1 MADTPKPSQTA
12 PLKPATTTIA
22 TPPTTP
28 KSTDKPTS
36 TTPVEPA
43 KKADS
48 ESGRMAYSLKIK
60 IGDLEFSNLKGDFLG
75 TPVLVLSTRQVGQID
90 FVLNELSSEQ
100 NQSPKPP
107 DKPAD
112 GATSVPVVDPKNPI
126 KPDPKTKPTAAPTKP
141 EAIPPIALIANQAI
155 VKPDPTKPAKPGA
168 IVDPNK
174 PNPAAPAE
182 AKKATDTTPE
192 DTTSLWSRIK
202 SQEGAEVQIE
212 AGFPPLLYNKLVGKA
227 YRIGRRMPDGIV
239 LEIVDM
245 SSAAQST
252 APTITNST
260 DPSTAAANVKVPDGP
275 VLDAAGKP
283 ILKPDGKPYLISEGK
298 PLLDAAKK
306 PVMGTDGKPVM
317 TLLDAKGEPILGADK
332 KPIVVKTP
340 VALPVSSTAPNP
352 TNPIATP
359 PATTSTIPPVSIPPK
374 SQAASIAAAAT
385 SNSKITPTV
394 SAQSVAKDSG
404 LKFESKTESAT
415 GTKGSIGLNTSALS
429 TAVKDA
435 AKQGDVV
442 VVDGNTVKQIAPGAG
457 TPTGLIIDW
466 NQHKSIFVRKPV
478 VMKKTPNHLA
488 SGTGVMAVQ
497 GWDVNGK
504 QMVGGFAVVPGAFT
518 PIPGGAVNVP
528 EWGTVKM
535 ADPIFPGCL
544 YTWGDATK
552 EGNRKPESKMVMQGI
567 VEIAQYMM
575 KFHSEM
581 GMNGGKK
588 VEVTSWYRDPATNV
602 AQSSSG
608 PNGPHTHGC
617 AIDFWFEGYLAF
629 HDKLSSTWKGGLAR
643 ANDSRT
649 FIHIDLGG
657 MSPTFQAT
665 PGRRW
670 PY

>member
-1 MADTPKPSQTA
+1 MSYPVSKINHRSHQKSQ
-12 PLKPATTTIA
+12 
-22 TPPTTP
+22 
-28 KSTDKPTS
+28 
-36 TTPVEPA
+36 
-43 KKADS
+43 
-48 ESGRMAYSLKIK
+48 RMARLQCQSLIPKIQ
-60 IGDLEFSNLKGDFLG
+60 
-75 TPVLVLSTRQVGQID
+75 R
-90 FVLNELSSEQ
+90 
-100 NQSPKPP
+100 NQ
-107 DKPAD
+107 
-112 GATSVPVVDPKNPI
+112 T
-126 KPDPKTKPTAAPTKP
+126 APTKP
-141 EAIPPIALIANQAI
+141 ETIPPIALIANQAI

-174 PNPAAPAE
+174 PNPVAPAE
-182 AKKATDTTPE
+182 AKKAIDTTPE

-317 TLLDAKGEPILGADK
+317 TLLDAKGEPILGTDK
-332 KPIVVKTP
+332 KPIVVKAP
-340 VALPVSSTAPNP
+340 PSLPASSTAANP
-352 TNPIATP
+352 TNPIANP
-359 PATTSTIPPVSIPPK
+359 PATTSTIPSVSIPPK
-374 SQAASIAAAAT
+374 SQQAAIAAAAT

-394 SAQSVAKDSG
+394 SAQSVAKGSG

-415 GTKGSIGLNTSALS
+415 GGKGSIGLNISALS

-488 SGTGVMAVQ
+488 GGTGVMAVQ

-504 QMVGGFAVVPGAFT
+504 QMVGGFAVVPGQFT
-518 PIPGGAVNVP
+518 PVPGGKINVP
-528 EWGTVKM
+528 EWGSLKM
-535 ADPIFPGCL
+535 SDPIVPGCL

-552 EGNRKPESKMVMQGI
+552 EGNRVPESKAIVKGI
-567 VEIAQYMM
+567 IEIAQQLMV
-575 KFHSEM
+575 FHGQ

-588 VEVTSWYRDPATNV
+588 ATVNSWYRDPTSNA
-602 AQSSSG
+602 ACGGSSKSTHMNL
-608 PNGPHTHGC
+608 PWTCISIRWINGLLNCSRNLRGKGERQV
-617 AIDFWFEGYLAF
+617 WRVL
-629 HDKLSSTWKGGLAR
+629 LSILIWAELVTLH
-643 ANDSRT
+643 NSRRPVDGT
-649 FIHIDLGG
+649 IRSRSNFR
-657 MSPTFQAT
+657 S
-665 PGRRW
+665 
-670 PY
+670 